1 MLNLRTED
9 IFNDSSVR
17 KPEDSGRM
25 PLENI
30 EVN

>member
-25 PLENI
+25 PLENT
-30 EVN
+30 